1 MSTVFAHRVVAS
13 SRYAS
18 TLKRSEQAEAV
29 VQEIVS
35 SAEVPL

>member
-18 TLKRSEQAEAV
+18 TLKRSEQAEFLV
-29 VQEIVS
+29 REIVES
-35 SAEVPL
+35 TEVPL

>member
-1 MSTVFAHRVVAS
+1 MSTVFAHRVVS